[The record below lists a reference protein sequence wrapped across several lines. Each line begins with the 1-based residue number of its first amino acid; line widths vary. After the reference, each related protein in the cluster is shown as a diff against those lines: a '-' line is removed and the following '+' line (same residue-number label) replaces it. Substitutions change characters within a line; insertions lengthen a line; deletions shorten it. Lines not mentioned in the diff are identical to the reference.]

1 MDKSTMATFR
11 VLVVE
16 DNHEVRRMVTA
27 SIKTLGSEIDV
38 LDVPSAEEALVIS
51 ASLPLDLVVLDFR
64 LPGMTGLDMVSRLR
78 KRRPET
84 KIILVTGVEDVAIRR
99 QVTEAHAEAYFFK
112 PIEVDKFLEAVKGCL
127 WLDQPALATHDAP
140 PALADIPPAAQPDIN
155 SSLPAPDRPQASP
168 PKLMPTLDERLTS
181 LKQQLR
187 AVSVLL
193 VTATGQVLEV
203 AGNPSQITS
212 GSVLLS
218 SLMHAFRS
226 SVQVSQAMGRG
237 TCTSL
242 QYFAAQRHCLYVA
255 PIGLS
260 HALFIITAGYVEAD
274 KLSTVDRYIQLAVRD
289 LDAILVNLAE
299 EEQAR
304 QEQLQKLRD
313 QLPTQVPVDQ
323 ETRRSVDEMF
333 ARAGKTATR
342 TGAEDFWDAANGVET
357 PDKATGGDVLTFDQ
371 ARDMGLAPGENKP
384 A

>member
-1 MDKSTMATFR
+1 MPTYR
-11 VLVVE
+11 VLVVD
-16 DNHEVRRMVTA
+16 DNHEIRRMVTA

-38 LDVPSAEEALVIS
+38 LDVPSAEEALVIV

-64 LPGMTGLDMVSRLR
+64 LPGMTGLDMVGRLR

-84 KIILVTGVEDVAIRR
+84 KIILVTGVTDEAIRR

-112 PIEVDKFLEAVKGCL
+112 PIEIDKFLEAVKGCL
-127 WLDQPALATHDAP
+127 WADQTPPATQAP
-140 PALADIPPAAQPDIN
+140 PSPAESSPAMQPEASVPPP
-155 SSLPAPDRPQASP
+155 RPEVAQAS
-168 PKLMPTLDERLTS
+168 PKLMPTLDERLTT

-212 GSVLLS
+212 GSALLS

-242 QYFAAQRHCLYVA
+242 QYFAAQRECLYVA
-255 PIGLS
+255 PIGLN
-260 HALFIITAGYVEAD
+260 HALFIITAGFFDQE
-274 KLSTVDRYIQLAVRD
+274 KLGTIDRYIQLAVRD
-289 LDAILVNLAE
+289 LDVILSHQAA

-304 QEQLQKLRD
+304 QDHLQKLRD
-313 QLPTQVPVDQ
+313 ELPAQVSVDQ
-323 ETRRSVDEMF
+323 ETRQRVDEIF
-333 ARAGKTATR
+333 TRAGKTATQE
-342 TGAEDFWDAANGVET
+342 GADSFWDAASGSSAEKS
-357 PDKATGGDVLTFDQ
+357 PGGDVLTFDQ
-371 ARDMGLAPGENKP
+371 ARELGLAPGENKP
-384 A
+384 S